1 MHIAKV
7 QNTWPG
13 HTLMIVSQFSFITY
27 SEWNIEC
34 FTLLG
39 QCNPSRTFA
48 RNYGQYVSPQM
59 TLTADELF
67 VHKICVTYDI
77 ETILGRFGPWEVPHA
92 AK

>member
-1 MHIAKV
+1 M
-7 QNTWPG
+7 
-13 HTLMIVSQFSFITY
+13 LVSHRERFK
-27 SEWNIEC
+27 C
-34 FTLLG
+34 VRG
-39 QCNPSRTFA
+39 
-48 RNYGQYVSPQM
+48 YGFLRFKEYVSLSIGLYVSPQM